1 MLPFDAGPHTFFSV
15 MDGRDT
21 ADNVPSILSD
31 QSIVLDLPPSCIEF
45 SPLHPDC
52 FVVGTYYLEPESA
65 SHDTSIQEN
74 DDQISRQVQD
84 RSGSLMLFYLKDG
97 KL

>member
-1 MLPFDAGPHTFFSV
+1 MLPFDTGPYSNFSV

-31 QSIVLDLPPSCIEF
+31 HSIVLDLPPSCLEF

-52 FVVGTYYLEPESA
+52 FIVGTYYLEPESA
-65 SHDTSIQEN
+65 SHTTSRQEK
-74 DDQISRQVQD
+74 DDQISRPVQD
-84 RSGSLMLFYLKDG
+84 RSGSLILFNLEAE